1 MDMMSVIAKLNGE
14 GQLIWII
21 KSNDYL
27 VIYNCESGKISGN
40 WKEGVFAPIDAVIG
54 ALIEWYEIDKV
65 SYGGENIKKV
75 KDSLHSI

>member
-1 MDMMSVIAKLNGE
+1 MDMNVTPKLNKD

-21 KSNDYL
+21 QSNEYM

-40 WKEGVFAPIDAVIG
+40 WKEGTFAPIDAIIG
-54 ALIEWYEIDKV
+54 ALTEWYEIDKV

-75 KDSLHSI
+75 KNSFYST